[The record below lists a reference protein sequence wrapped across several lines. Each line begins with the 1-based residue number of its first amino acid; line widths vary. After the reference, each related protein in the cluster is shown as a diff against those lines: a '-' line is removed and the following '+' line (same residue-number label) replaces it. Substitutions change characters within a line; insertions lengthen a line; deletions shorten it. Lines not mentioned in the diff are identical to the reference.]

1 MFSAAL
7 ILGGLIMAGCAFIC
21 IALDSIRDEMERAND
36 LKEAEIRSKNF
47 AATEP
52 GSTSN

>member
-1 MFSAAL
+1 MFSAAV
-7 ILGGLIMAGCAFIC
+7 ILGGLILAGCAFIA
-21 IALDSIRDEMERAND
+21 IALDSIGDEMERAND
-36 LKEAEIRSKNF
+36 LREAELRSRNF